1 MSSARV
7 LRIRRSDEADSHILL
22 RVSRSDSTALELHL
36 TATEGESPYTTT
48 LKQSQLT
55 KLKAHN
61 FQGSDDTWEEA
72 VLHVLGLQEDTTNN
86 PALFGIE
93 ASASILGDGESD
105 KELLI
110 TVLKRIQSITQKLG
124 SFTLPQNDE
133 KSIELFEWTGIAISR
148 ADTYE
153 ERFSSLLDRV
163 RTADDTITLLN
174 KQLEEFVDS
183 KNQHEQ
189 QLMSDFVQLLNEKKL
204 KIRNQQRLLASAK
217 VDTEKLSTL
226 HLAASTDDIARDT
239 KGRNPKRAADTLGDE
254 TDSEEGFGETS
265 IDKSEQPVNGSADE
279 EADDGG
285 RSTPQPLED
294 DDSTTS
300 DDEGSAP
307 SIGGSQ
313 RGKERR
319 QEVQT
324 RTKARSPP
332 PRRELP
338 FARRTEKKPAPVRI
352 PPTRQDPYETGGET
366 DDDEL

>member
-1 MSSARV
+1 MSSPRV
-7 LRIRRSDEADSHILL
+7 LRIRRSDDVDSHILL
-22 RVSRSDSTALELHL
+22 HVSRSDPTALELHL

-48 LKQSQLT
+48 LKQSQLP

-61 FQGSDDTWEEA
+61 FQGSDDDWKEA
-72 VLHVLGLQEDTTNN
+72 VLRVLGLQEGTSNN
-86 PALFGIE
+86 PALLGIG
-93 ASASILGDGESD
+93 ASASIIGDGESD
-105 KELLI
+105 REVLI
-110 TVLKRIQSITQKLG
+110 TVLKRIQTITQKLG

-133 KSIELFEWTGIAISR
+133 RSIELFEWSSIAISR

-153 ERFSSLLDRV
+153 ERFDSLVDRV
-163 RTADDTITLLN
+163 RTADDTIDLLN

-217 VDTEKLSTL
+217 SDPEKLSTL
-226 HLAASTDDIARDT
+226 HLATSTDDVTRDT

-265 IDKSEQPVNGSADE
+265 IDKSEQPVNDSADE

-285 RSTPQPLED
+285 RSTPQAVED
-294 DDSTTS
+294 DYSTTS

-313 RGKERR
+313 REKERKR
-319 QEVQT
+319 EVQT
-324 RTKARSPP
+324 RTKAESPP
-332 PRRELP
+332 PRRDLP
-338 FARRTEKKPAPVRI
+338 FARKTEKKPAPART
-352 PPTRQDPYETGGET
+352 PPTRQDHDETGGET